1 MGECHRTTDD
11 TTTMVRN
18 FADSMFEAFDRRPH
32 TARGPYQ
39 DRLDYANDLAR
50 QQEARRQQI
59 RQHQSRQR
67 VPQTQRGWRG
77 SPLSFTAPR
86 NMDELMNHRE
96 QQRRHSELAAA
107 ARQLRDY
114 GFHDEQAV
122 TEALLKHG
130 CDVKACVKHLMQRE
144 REDGGS
150 VSSSDSQSSAPAHS
164 SHTEASSSSE
174 SPDDS
179 SDARKA
185 SSEARTESHRSESE
199 ASSAASSTTSSGA
212 GSASHGTPEDEAA
225 IAECKSRTEAIHTEM
240 EALAAKYE
248 PQVLRQEWHKCKMH
262 VSGVPLDL
270 VGYEEALLKLQM
282 TLDMLGC
289 QTATWTEASD
299 EARQEMRGL
308 RRAQVRAIQA
318 RLDAIDG
325 TRGWWL
331 NHAAEHEE

>member
-1 MGECHRTTDD
+1 MGDRTTDD

-39 DRLDYANDLAR
+39 DRLDYANDLAG

-59 RQHQSRQR
+59 GQHQSRQR

-144 REDGGS
+144 RECS
-150 VSSSDSQSSAPAHS
+150 VSSSDSQASTPAHS

-179 SDARKA
+179 SNARTA
-185 SSEARTESHRSESE
+185 SSEARTESH
-199 ASSAASSTTSSGA
+199 
-212 GSASHGTPEDEAA
+212 
-225 IAECKSRTEAIHTEM
+225 
-240 EALAAKYE
+240 L
-248 PQVLRQEWHKCKMH
+248 
-262 VSGVPLDL
+262 
-270 VGYEEALLKLQM
+270 
-282 TLDMLGC
+282 
-289 QTATWTEASD
+289 
-299 EARQEMRGL
+299 
-308 RRAQVRAIQA
+308 
-318 RLDAIDG
+318 
-325 TRGWWL
+325 
-331 NHAAEHEE
+331 

>member
-96 QQRRHSELAAA
+96 QQRRHSALAAA

-114 GFHDEQAV
+114 GFHDEKAV

-144 REDGGS
+144 REDGSCS
-150 VSSSDSQSSAPAHS
+150 VSSSDSQASTPAHS

-179 SDARKA
+179 SNARTA

-199 ASSAASSTTSSGA
+199 ASSATSSGA

-270 VGYEEALLKLQM
+270 VGYEEALQKLQM
-282 TLDMLGC
+282 NLDMLGC